1 MIKYFSG
8 ITFTFL
14 LLLKIVSGQTVSTEI
29 VPFEI
34 YADSVLRSSESR
46 WTDYPKCP
54 PLTKDILTGLKREF
68 SSDSVK
74 FYFEKLESMNVN
86 HQIDYQSSMNYFERN
101 NYTFA
106 LLAMSNHSN
115 PDIRTFTMM
124 SMNQRLKLR
133 KSDNLSSTMSQDDII
148 ALRFLIY
155 LFEYYPKFISGS
167 ENSTIHG
174 NYISNIAWNIDL
186 LTNEKLTSGKYVYTW
201 YKNETN
207 YLSVMKKW
215 KEHLPKQ

>member
-1 MIKYFSG
+1 MIKYFTG

-29 VPFEI
+29 VAFEI

-46 WTDYPKCP
+46 WTDFPKCP
-54 PLTKDILTGLKREF
+54 PLTKDILTGLKREL

-74 FYFEKLESMNVN
+74 FYFEKLGWTNVN
-86 HQIDYQSSMNYFERN
+86 HKIDYQSSMNYFERN
-101 NYTFA
+101 NYMFA

-124 SMNQRLKLR
+124 SINQRLKLR
-133 KSDNLSSTMSQDDII
+133 KGSDVSGAITKDDIV

-155 LFEYYPKFISGS
+155 LLEYYPKFITGS

-186 LTNEKLTSGKYVYTW
+186 LTNEQFTLGKYVGTW

-215 KEHLPKQ
+215 KEHLPKE